1 MNKEEIQ
8 KAIEE
13 LKKSKKRKFSQSY
26 DFIINLKSFDL
37 KKEQNKID
45 NFLILPNDKGK
56 KVKICALV
64 DKELVTKSKE
74 VFDKVIL
81 NDDFSKLKKND
92 VKKLANE
99 YDFFI
104 SQASIM
110 PNVAKSFGRVLG
122 PRNKMPNPKAGAVIS
137 PATDLKSLYEK
148 LQKTI
153 RLTIKNEASIKTMVG
168 KEGMEDKLSDNVLA
182 VYNNILHS
190 LPQEKQNIKNT
201 ILKLTMSKG
210 VKIGI

>member
-1 MNKEEIQ
+1 
-8 KAIEE
+8 
-13 LKKSKKRKFSQSY
+13 
-26 DFIINLKSFDL
+26 
-37 KKEQNKID
+37 
-45 NFLILPNDKGK
+45 
-56 KVKICALV
+56 
-64 DKELVTKSKE
+64 
-74 VFDKVIL
+74 
-81 NDDFSKLKKND
+81 
-92 VKKLANE
+92 
-99 YDFFI
+99 
-104 SQASIM
+104 
-110 PNVAKSFGRVLG
+110 
-122 PRNKMPNPKAGAVIS
+122 
-137 PATDLKSLYEK
+137 K